1 MHWIIVLFFVFIA
14 GASAQEH
21 PACHDLQLSE
31 PAFTSKELLTIAR
44 SCSAPEVAELY
55 FNRAQHIR
63 LLNRYII
70 FEKSLI
76 NYGNRESEAYIES
89 YKVHMALVEA
99 FFSKDLLSGNG
110 GVVLAELNRIYEQSS
125 EIAEL
130 RFKGYDLIADRLQ
143 QKYQL

>member
-76 NYGNRESEAYIES
+76 NYG
-89 YKVHMALVEA
+89 
-99 FFSKDLLSGNG
+99 
-110 GVVLAELNRIYEQSS
+110 
-125 EIAEL
+125 
-130 RFKGYDLIADRLQ
+130 
-143 QKYQL
+143 